1 MIQLLVVYAHWCP
14 ICNMMMPVVEELEE
28 EHKDR
33 LKVIKIDVD
42 EQPDVYEIYGIQ
54 MIPTFIIYREREEI
68 GRMSG
73 LIGEEILKERV
84 LQNEI

>member
-14 ICNMMMPVVEELEE
+14 ICNMMMPIIEELEV

>member
-73 LIGEEILKERV
+73 LIGEEILKDRV